1 MNIITLLLYMRHCGL
16 LKNNWNYILSPKP
29 CLDTVTILILFRAG
43 SIYELSG
50 ERGIS
55 HFIEHLFFQGN
66 HGNNK
71 SNKLTGEIYRHG
83 GYINAFTSYDY
94 TGYFV
99 KISSKYLEK
108 GLEVMSK
115 ILFQSEFSNSD
126 IEKEKDIV
134 IHENRKHRSDP
145 VRVLGQ
151 INYENIFRNTPLA
164 EDIGGTDKEIMNFN
178 RQKIMKYL
186 SERYQHAVISLA
198 GNFQNKNII
207 ELLNNYF
214 NQHINSNH
222 NSPNKSPK
230 LPILPPI
237 KYLNI
242 SNKFNKSDKSNK
254 SNKSDKSDKSD
265 KSKIK
270 IIPSIFEESYL
281 SIALP
286 LSPLKPE
293 NHIERAATELLCIV
307 LAGNMNSQLFLLL
320 REKLQLIYNINYS
333 INYYEIGG
341 ELSLQCGTQSKNIHR
356 VCKEIISILQYLKI
370 HGLTK
375 SEFNDAVKFQ
385 IGELTLMTEDS
396 KEVAFYQAYQY
407 MFINKCW
414 TLNDEIDIYRNLHLE
429 EINKIISH
437 IIDIPQIHISIL
449 KK

>member
-43 SIYELSG
+43 SIYELPG

-94 TGYFV
+94 TGYYI

-126 IEKEKDIV
+126 VEKEKEIV

-151 INYENIFRNTPLA
+151 INYENIFQNTPLA

-178 RQKIMKYL
+178 REKIMKYL

-198 GNFQNKNII
+198 GNFQNINII
-207 ELLNNYF
+207 ELLNKYF
-214 NQHINSNH
+214 NKHINSN
-222 NSPNKSPK
+222 SFTKS
-230 LPILPPI
+230 PILPMLPLI
-237 KYLNI
+237 KYLN
-242 SNKFNKSDKSNK
+242 KSNK
-254 SNKSDKSDKSD
+254 SNKSD

-293 NHIERAATELLCIV
+293 NHIERAATELLSIV
-307 LAGNMNSQLFLLL
+307 LAGNMNSKLFLLL
-320 REKLQLIYNINYS
+320 REKYQLIYNINYS

-341 ELSLQCGTQSKNIHR
+341 ELSLQCGTQSKNIYR
-356 VCKEIISILQYLKI
+356 VCKEIISILQYIKT

-385 IGELTLMTEDS
+385 IGELTLMSEDS

-414 TLNDEIDIYRNLHLE
+414 SLNDEIEMYNKLNLE
-429 EINKIISH
+429 EINKIISN
-437 IIDIPQIHISIL
+437 IIDIPQIHLSIL